1 MQSSR
6 GTLHKSDLF
15 NVQIKAFSMTTTNFK
30 DKIYNQTPYF
40 LKNLSIRCRKIASF
54 KDIPIEYEAFLKK
67 RIQASNTS
75 RKQSLYLIIL

>member
-1 MQSSR
+1 MQSPR

-15 NVQIKAFSMTTTNFK
+15 NMQIKAFSTTTTN
-30 DKIYNQTPYF
+30 
-40 LKNLSIRCRKIASF
+40 F

-67 RIQASNTS
+67 RIQASNTN